1 MRRDNELCYA
11 MFHGYKIY
19 KTGQIVSP
27 HGKILTSSRFGNG
40 QLYVSLWIDMKMK
53 KFNKAEL
60 VYNSFSD
67 TPFNSN
73 TQTMSYLN
81 GDRCDCSYD
90 NLVVIPKRNY
100 YSITQKASV
109 IKRAVLQK
117 DLAGVEYVQYGTYR
131 IYRSGDIVSQHG
143 NLIKTTCT
151 PGHLPMV
158 ALRINGKQTC
168 KSKARLIY
176 NTFSEIP
183 AGQRDKIIHVNGDE
197 DDYSFDNLR
206 VLNSDE
212 SKREYIQGKMEENS
226 EKEDTDCVFYGCYR
240 LYRSGE
246 IVSPKGNAITP
257 YTLTYHHSHV
267 KLKID
272 GKMTPKCKAHLIYNA
287 FSPEP
292 VDFRKYVARFKDGN
306 TDNCDYDN
314 LVVIP
319 RKECIKSSGK
329 ALFTPEMKRVIIDEY
344 MEMVVAGTASMYKLA
359 CKYNCSMSTIVK
371 IIHRA

>member
-67 TPFNSN
+67 TPFNAK
-73 TQTMSYLN
+73 TQLMEYQN

-100 YSITQKASV
+100 HPASQKKVVKEKA
-109 IKRAVLQK
+109 ILQK
-117 DLAGVEYVQYGTYR
+117 KLSDVEYVQYGDYK
-131 IYRSGDIVSQHG
+131 IYRTGDIVSPYG
-143 NLIKTTCT
+143 NLIKTTYST
-151 PGHLPMV
+151 GRSPMV
-158 ALRINGKQTC
+158 ALRIDGKQTC
-168 KSKARLIY
+168 KTKARLIY
-176 NTFSEIP
+176 NAFSPEP
-183 AGQRDKIIHVNGDE
+183 AGSHEKIIHINGNE

-206 VLNSDE
+206 VLNTDE
-212 SKREYIQGKMEENS
+212 SKKEHIQRKMKESSSRE
-226 EKEDTDCVFYGCYR
+226 DADCVFYGCYR
-240 LYRSGE
+240 LYKSGK
-246 IVSPKGNAITP
+246 IVSPKGHTITP

-267 KLKID
+267 KLKIN
-272 GKMTPKCKAHLIYNA
+272 GKMLPKCKAHLIYNA

-292 VDFRKYVARFKDGN
+292 VDFKKYVARFKDGN
-306 TDNCDYDN
+306 TDNCNYDN